1 MAKRGKR
8 YIESKASYDSTKEY
22 ELNEALEIVE
32 KTAKAKF
39 DETVEIHFNLGVDS
53 RHADQQVRGTVIL
66 PHGTGKVQR
75 VLAFVKD
82 DRIDEALAAGADFAG
97 NEEYAEKIQKEGWL
111 DFDVVIATPDMMAT
125 VGRLGRVLGPQG
137 LMPNP
142 KTGTVTNDV
151 KQAIEDIKAGKVEYR
166 TDKANLIHVPAGK
179 VSFGASK
186 LAENIKALIA
196 EVVKAKPAAAKGKYI
211 KSITVASTMG
221 PGVKLQASRASE
233 LVETK

>member
-1 MAKRGKR
+1 MAKRGKK
-8 YIESKASYDSTKEY
+8 YLESKASYDSTKEY

-39 DETVEIHFNLGVDS
+39 DETVELHFSLGVDS

-66 PHGTGKVQR
+66 PHGTGKVQK

-82 DRIDEALAAGADFAG
+82 DRIDEALAAGADYAG
-97 NEEYAEKIQKEGWL
+97 NEEYAEKIQKDGWL

-179 VSFGASK
+179 VSFGAEK
-186 LAENIKALIA
+186 LADNIKALIR
-196 EVVKAKPAAAKGKYI
+196 EVVKARPAAAKGKYI

-221 PGVKLQASRASE
+221 PGVKLQAGKASE

>member
-1 MAKRGKR
+1 MAKRGKK
-8 YIESKASYDSTKEY
+8 YIESKALYDSTKEY

-39 DETVEIHFNLGVDS
+39 DETVELHFSLGVDS

-66 PHGTGKVQR
+66 PHGTGKVQK

-82 DRIDEALAAGADFAG
+82 DRIDEALAAGADYAG
-97 NEEYAEKIQKEGWL
+97 NEEYAEKIQKDGWL
-111 DFDVVIATPDMMAT
+111 DFDVVIATSDMMAT

-151 KQAIEDIKAGKVEYR
+151 KQAVEDIKAGKVEYR

-179 VSFGASK
+179 VSFGANK
-186 LAENIKALIA
+186 LAENIKALIT
-196 EVVKAKPAAAKGKYI
+196 EVVKARPAAAKGKYI

>member
-1 MAKRGKR
+1 MAKRGKK
-8 YIESKASYDSTKEY
+8 YLESKASYDSTKEY
-22 ELNEALEIVE
+22 ELNEAIEIVE
-32 KTAKAKF
+32 KTAKANF
-39 DETVEIHFNLGVDS
+39 DETVELHFKLGVDS

-82 DRIDEALAAGADFAG
+82 DRIDEALSAGADFAG
-97 NEEYAEKIQKEGWL
+97 NEEYAEKIQKDGWL

-151 KQAIEDIKAGKVEYR
+151 KQAVEDIKAGKVEYR

-179 VSFGASK
+179 VSFGANK
-186 LAENIKALIA
+186 LAENIKALIT
-196 EVVKAKPAAAKGKYI
+196 EVVKARPAAAKGKYI
-211 KSITVASTMG
+211 RSITVSSTMG
-221 PGVKLQASRASE
+221 PGVKLNPAKAAE
-233 LVETK
+233 LAEK

>member
-1 MAKRGKR
+1 MAKRGKK
-8 YIESKASYDSTKEY
+8 YLESKASYDSTKEY

-32 KTAKAKF
+32 RNAKAKF

-82 DRIDEALAAGADFAG
+82 DRIDEALAAGADYAG
-97 NEEYAEKIQKEGWL
+97 NEEYAEKIQKDGWL

-179 VSFGASK
+179 VSFGVEK
-186 LAENIKALIA
+186 LSDNIKALVG

-221 PGVKLQASRASE
+221 PGVKLQAGRASE

>member
-1 MAKRGKR
+1 MAKRGKK
-8 YIESKASYDSTKEY
+8 YLESKASYDSTQEY

-32 KTAKAKF
+32 KSAKANF
-39 DETVEIHFNLGVDS
+39 DETVELHFSLGVDS

-82 DRIDEALAAGADFAG
+82 DRIDEAIAAGADYAG
-97 NEEYAEKIQKEGWL
+97 NEEYAEKIQKDGWL

-151 KQAIEDIKAGKVEYR
+151 AQAIADIKAGKVEYR
-166 TDKANLIHVPAGK
+166 TDKANLIHVPTGK
-179 VSFGASK
+179 VSFGAEK
-186 LAENIKALIA
+186 LTENIRALIT
-196 EVVKAKPAAAKGKYI
+196 EVVKARPAAAKGKYI
-211 KSITVASTMG
+211 RSITVSSTMG
-221 PGVKLQASRASE
+221 PGVKLNPAKAAE
-233 LVETK
+233 LAEK

>member
-1 MAKRGKR
+1 MAKRGKK

-32 KTAKAKF
+32 KSAKAKF
-39 DETVEIHFNLGVDS
+39 DETVELHFNLGVDS

-66 PHGTGKVQR
+66 PHGTGRVQR

-82 DRIDEALAAGADFAG
+82 DRIDEALQAGADFAG
-97 NEEYAEKIQKEGWL
+97 NEEYAEKIQKDGWL

-125 VGRLGRVLGPQG
+125 VGRLGRILGPQG

-151 KQAIEDIKAGKVEYR
+151 KQAIEEIKAGKVEYR

-179 VSFGASK
+179 VSFGVEK
-186 LAENIKALIA
+186 LADNIKALVR
-196 EVVKAKPAAAKGKYI
+196 EVVKARPAAAKGKYI

-221 PGVKLQASRASE
+221 PGVKLQAGKASE

>member
-1 MAKRGKR
+1 MAKRGKK
-8 YIESKASYDSTKEY
+8 YLESKASYDSTKEY

-39 DETVEIHFNLGVDS
+39 DETVELHFSLGVDS

-82 DRIDEALAAGADFAG
+82 DRIDEALEAGADFAG
-97 NEEYAEKIQKEGWL
+97 NEEYAEKIQKDGWL

-179 VSFGASK
+179 VSFGAEK
-186 LAENIKALIA
+186 LADNIKTLVA
-196 EVVKAKPAAAKGKYI
+196 EVVKARPAAAKGKYI

-221 PGVKLQASRASE
+221 PGVKLQAGKASE
-233 LVETK
+233 LVEK